1 MARGARKAAGA
12 SHGRRAT
19 SVSEANG
26 TRQKRVAVCGI
37 VGYIGA
43 KDSVPIILD
52 ALGRLEYRG
61 YDSAGIAVIDEHGK
75 LCDSK
80 AEGKLARLA
89 ERLRNGERLCGPVGI
104 GHTRWATHGRPSDM
118 NAHPHMDCNGRL
130 AVVHNGIIENYAPL
144 RARLLELGHIFRS
157 ETDTEVLAHLIEL
170 HFDGDLQEALRRTL
184 REVRGAYAIGVIST
198 DDPEHLVFAR
208 NGASPLVLGIGDG
221 EMFVAS
227 DTPAILPYTRKE
239 VIVQEGEIAVVGR
252 DGWRITDY
260 DGRPVEREVV
270 QILWDARSAEKSGFK
285 HFMLKEIFEQPN
297 AIKETLAGRVHE
309 NGDVNIV
316 HELDAITEER
326 LRTVSKVAITGC
338 GTAFYAG
345 MVGMYLLRSLARLPV
360 EMELA
365 SEFRYGDPIADANT
379 LVVAMSQSG
388 ETADTVEAV
397 RIARDLGS
405 PILGVCNVLGSHL
418 TRLANGTLYTRSGP
432 EIGVA
437 ATKTYVSQATAM
449 ALLALALAH
458 LRGSAPK
465 ERLREVAL
473 GTRLLPAAI
482 DVVLN
487 TSDEIRKVAQR
498 YGEMRSALF
507 IGRYVNFPTALEG
520 ALKLKEISYIHAEG
534 YAAGEMKHGP
544 IALLDRSTPI
554 IGVITHD
561 RVREKMIS
569 NIMESRAREAPII
582 VVANAGDDEAASIA
596 DHVFWV
602 PKVDELLAPIVN
614 VIPLQLFAY
623 HIADIAG
630 KDVDQPR
637 NLAKTVT
644 VE

>member
-1 MARGARKAAGA
+1 M
-12 SHGRRAT
+12 
-19 SVSEANG
+19 
-26 TRQKRVAVCGI
+26 CGI
-37 VGYIGA
+37 VGYIGR

-52 ALGRLEYRG
+52 ALHRLEYRG
-61 YDSAGIAVIDEHGK
+61 YDSAGIAVIDDRGV
-75 LCDSK
+75 LSDSK

-89 ERLRNGERLCGPVGI
+89 ERLRNGEHLAGPVGV

-130 AVVHNGIIENYAPL
+130 AVVHNGIIENYASL
-144 RARLLELGHIFRS
+144 RARLLELGHVFRS

-170 HFDGDLQEALRRTL
+170 HFDGNLEEAVRRTL
-184 REVRGAYAIGVIST
+184 HEVQGAYALGVIST
-198 DDPEHLVFAR
+198 DDPDHLIFAR

-221 EMFVAS
+221 EMYVAS

-239 VIVQEGEIAVVGR
+239 IILQEGEIAIVGR
-252 DGWRITDY
+252 DGWRLTDY
-260 DGRPVEREVV
+260 DGRPIERDVV
-270 QILWDARSAEKSGFK
+270 QILWDSGSAEKSGFK
-285 HFMLKEIFEQPN
+285 HFMLKEIFEQPS
-297 AIKETLAGRVHE
+297 AIKETLAGRVDE
-309 NGDVNIV
+309 NGDTHVLE
-316 HELDAITEER
+316 ELGTITAAR
-326 LRTVSKVAITGC
+326 LREIGKIAVTGC

-345 MVGMYLLRSLARLPV
+345 LVGMYLLRALVRLPV

-365 SEFRYGDPIADANT
+365 SEFRYSDPVIDPHT
-379 LVVAMSQSG
+379 LVIAMSQSG

-397 RIARDLGS
+397 RIAASAGS
-405 PILGVCNVLGSHL
+405 AILGICNVLGSHL
-418 TRLANGTLYTRSGP
+418 TRLADGTLYTRSGP

-449 ALLALALAH
+449 VLFALALAR
-458 LRGSAPK
+458 LRQTAP
-465 ERLREVAL
+465 EQRLREITL
-473 GTRLLPAAI
+473 GTRLLPAAVDI
-482 DVVLN
+482 VLN
-487 TSDEIRKVAQR
+487 TSDEIRKVAQQYR
-498 YGEMRSALF
+498 SMRSALF

-544 IALLDRSTPI
+544 IALLDRSTPV
-554 IGVITHD
+554 IGIMTQD

-569 NIMESRAREAPII
+569 NLMESKAREAPVI
-582 VVANAGDDEAASIA
+582 VVANHGDEEAKAIA

-602 PKVDELLAPIVN
+602 PRVDELLSPIVN
-614 VIPLQLFAY
+614 IIPLQLFAY
-623 HIADIAG
+623 HIADIEG